1 MLKEKDLCNTV
12 GQVLLEGMILEVIS
26 HPSPGLVSP
35 FSNGSHRDMDYNTF
49 LRSTATIAKY
59 LPYFVHIGLKYDKN
73 ILEKIREIGL
83 LAEEDMFRATSGINT
98 QKGLIFLTGLIG
110 ASAGR
115 CLKLN
120 LSLNRHNIAN
130 IIKEITSGIVEK
142 ELKSIKKD
150 RKLTNGER
158 LYLKYGVTGI
168 RGEVE
173 KGLPTVL
180 KWGLPAFEDA
190 LEFGLSVNDALIYS
204 LIFIISKLEDTTV
217 LNRRGLKGLYFMK
230 NVAKNAIFLGSMKT
244 KIGRKYIYL
253 MDKIFKEENISP
265 GGAADLLAATYIIYK
280 LEKWG
285 NRNE

>member
-1 MLKEKDLCNTV
+1 MFIEIDFCERV

-35 FSNGSHRDMDYNTF
+35 FSSGSHSDMDYNTF
-49 LRSTATIAKY
+49 LKSSAAIAKY
-59 LPYFVHIGLKYDKN
+59 LPHFVNVGVKYDKN
-73 ILEKIREIGL
+73 ILNKIREVGL
-83 LAEEDMFRATSGINT
+83 KAEEDMFRTTSGVNT

-115 CLKLN
+115 CKKLN

-130 IIKEITSGIVEK
+130 IIKEITSGIVYK
-142 ELKSIKKD
+142 ELKNINKD
-150 RKLTNGER
+150 KKLTNGEK
-158 LYLKYGVTGI
+158 LFLKYGVTGI

-190 LEFGLSVNDALIYS
+190 LEFGLTVNDSLIHSLIY
-204 LIFIISKLEDTTV
+204 IISKLDDTTV
-217 LNRRGLKGLYFMK
+217 LNRVGLKGLYLMK
-230 NVAKNAIFLGSMKT
+230 DAAKNAIFLGAMKT
-244 KIGRKYIYL
+244 QIGREYVVY
-253 MDKIFKEENISP
+253 MDKIFKNKNISP
-265 GGAADLLAATYIIYK
+265 GGAADLLAVTYIIYK

-285 NRNE
+285 N